1 VPVGDPVFI
10 ALRLVGVLVVLVALA
25 RFVTESVAMVRTR
38 QWTQQEELAE
48 AALHAERVR
57 ELAAERDHELRNGL
71 AALTR
76 VTHLLAAGA
85 DDERQQLT
93 SAVRSELGRLHG
105 LVDDGAVAPV
115 APSREYAIEPVLSG
129 LVTLRRSAGMP
140 VATDVDP
147 SLRACGDPAVLAQV
161 MTNLLANC
169 DRHAPGAPVTVR
181 AYPSAGQVVV
191 EVRDEGPGLPAEFGH
206 HSLHGGLHDP
216 AAGGAGLG
224 LHLSARLIE
233 RAGGE
238 LDLRA
243 GEPVGCVATVRLP
256 AARPSLGH
264 SAPTR

>member
-1 VPVGDPVFI
+1 V
-10 ALRLVGVLVVLVALA
+10 LVGFAQLVQ
-25 RFVTESVAMVRTR
+25 RAMTTLRSAYW
-38 QWTQQEELAE
+38 QQQEELTV
-48 AALHAERVR
+48 AALHMERAS
-57 ELAAERDHELRNGL
+57 ELAAERSHELRNGL
-71 AALTR
+71 AGLAGI
-76 VTHLLAAGA
+76 THLLSTEA
-85 DDERQQLT
+85 DGEDHERLKH
-93 SAVRSELGRLHG
+93 AVLAELGRLHRI
-105 LVDDGAVAPV
+105 LDGAEADRLPQ
-115 APSREYAIEPVLSG
+115 ATPDGYAVQPVLAD
-129 LVTLRRSAGMP
+129 LVALRRSRDGRL
-140 VATDVDP
+140 DVDVEDG
-147 SLRACGDPAVLAQV
+147 LRARGDAAVLAQV
-161 MTNLLANC
+161 VANLLANC